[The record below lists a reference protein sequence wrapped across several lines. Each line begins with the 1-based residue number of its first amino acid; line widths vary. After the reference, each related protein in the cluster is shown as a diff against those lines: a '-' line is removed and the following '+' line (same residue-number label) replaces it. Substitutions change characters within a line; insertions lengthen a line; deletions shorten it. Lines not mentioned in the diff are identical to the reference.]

1 MATDA
6 NDESANE
13 GPTPEPRSYE
23 RMAFRYVSRARKE
36 LDLGNKPGE
45 EQAEFYLSAAQTYA
59 TLELAQAIRDS
70 GGL

>member
-1 MATDA
+1 MPTDEE
-6 NDESANE
+6 NESPA
-13 GPTPEPRSYE
+13 GEPRSYE

-36 LDLGNKPGE
+36 LDLKNKTAD
-45 EQAEFYLSAAQTYA
+45 EQAAFYLSAAQTYA